1 MPTLE
6 VDGFRLTIN
15 SRDERGH
22 KAHVHVIKAGAK
34 VLITLD
40 ASLAPYNLK
49 DMSRRDVIRARELVA
64 EHFGKLIG
72 VVGEVQWLRRSRS
85 ASPFRL

>member
-6 VDGFRLTIN
+6 IEGFRLTIN

-22 KAHVHVIKAGAK
+22 GAHVHVIKAGTK

-40 ASLAPYNLK
+40 AGLVPYRAVGMK
-49 DMSRRDVIRARELVA
+49 RRDIARARELVA
-64 EHFGKLIG
+64 AKLG
-72 VVGEVQWLRRSRS
+72 QLLKWWVEYNG
-85 ASPFRL
+85 